1 MAACTLT
8 HPTHTLPV
16 GTAVD
21 PQSHVHALPAVPHSS
36 GIQAASY
43 PAPRFLCRLPTVPDS
58 RAVRSAPWEVFRGA
72 GLPEQQQHA
81 RMQGSK
87 ASSDR
92 NQSGGRAIHGQ
103 GGNLASRQTE
113 QDLRQIPARGGRIKC
128 LTLPGPSQPSGW
140 PPAYRVSGASSQGR
154 LATCY
159 LEFRRKMLVGGDKT
173 NDALLLVASGPFTSQ
188 GLRSIPPNP

>member
-1 MAACTLT
+1 MAARTLT

-21 PQSHVHALPAVPHSS
+21 PQSHVHALPAVPHPS

-58 RAVRSAPWEVFRGA
+58 RAVRSAPWEVFRAA

-173 NDALLLVASGPFTSQ
+173 NDALLLVASGPFTSK